1 MKAIRAMEAGGPE
14 VLRFED
20 IPTPEPKEGEALVR
34 IEAAGVNFIDV
45 YFRAGHYKAPYPM
58 TLGAE
63 GAGTVEAVGP
73 GTEGAGVRP
82 GDRVGSVNFSGSYAE
97 YAIARVDR
105 LVAVP
110 EGVTTRQAGAA
121 LLQGMTAQYLTRST
135 YPLREGDACLVH
147 AAAGGVGLL
156 LCQMA
161 RRIGARVI
169 GTAGSPEKA
178 ELARRAGAHEVIE
191 YRKQSFADEVK
202 RLTGGRGVQVV
213 YDSVGKD
220 TFAGSLDSLALR
232 GTLALF
238 GQSSGKVEPV
248 DPQILNQKGSLYLTR
263 PTIFH
268 YVARREELVERS
280 NEVLG
285 SIGRRELDVKVFREF
300 PLAEAAEAHRLLE
313 ARKTTGKLLLIP

>member
-1 MKAIRAMEAGGPE
+1 MKAIRAMEVGGPE
-14 VLRFED
+14 VLRLED
-20 IPTPEPKEGEALVR
+20 VPRPEPKEGEALVR

-45 YFRAGHYKAPYPM
+45 YFRSGQYKALYPL

-73 GTEGAGVRP
+73 GTAGVRP

-97 YAIARVDR
+97 YAIARADK
-105 LVAVP
+105 LVPLP
-110 EGVTTRQAGAA
+110 ESVTTRQAGAA
-121 LLQGMTAQYLTRST
+121 LLQGMTAQYLVRST
-135 YPLREGDACLVH
+135 YPLREGETCLVH

-178 ELARRAGAHEVIE
+178 ELARRAGAHEVIL
-191 YRKQSFADEVK
+191 YRTASVPDEVK
-202 RLTGGRGVQVV
+202 RLTGGNGVQVV

-220 TFAGSLDSLALR
+220 TFPGSLDSLALR
-232 GTLALF
+232 GTLVLF
-238 GQSSGKVEPV
+238 GQSSGKVDPV

-263 PTIFH
+263 PTLFH
-268 YVARREELVERS
+268 YVARREELVARS
-280 NEVLG
+280 KEVLG
-285 SIGRRELDVKVFREF
+285 AI
-300 PLAEAAEAHRLLE
+300 
-313 ARKTTGKLLLIP
+313 ARGE

>member
-14 VLRFED
+14 VLRLED
-20 IPTPEPKEGEALVR
+20 LPVPQPREGEALVR

-45 YFRAGHYKAPYPM
+45 YFRSGQYKTPYPM
-58 TLGAE
+58 TLGTE

-73 GTEGAGVRP
+73 GVDGVRK
-82 GDRVGSVNFSGSYAE
+82 GDRVGSVGFSGSYAD
-97 YAIARVDR
+97 YAIAPADK
-105 LVAVP
+105 LVP
-110 EGVTTRQAGAA
+110 LPQGVSAKQAAGA
-121 LLQGMTAQYLTRST
+121 LLQGMTAHYLVRST
-135 YPLREGDACLVH
+135 YPLRQGETCLVH

-178 ELARRAGAHEVIE
+178 DLARRAGAHDVIE
-191 YRKQSFADEVK
+191 YRTKNVPEEVR
-202 RLTGGRGVQVV
+202 RLTGGKGVEVV

-220 TFAGSLDSLALR
+220 TFAGSLDSLAMR

-238 GQSSGKVEPV
+238 GQSSGKVDPI

-263 PTIFH
+263 PTLFH
-268 YVARREELVERS
+268 YVAKRQELVERS
-280 NEVLG
+280 SDVLG
-285 SIGRRELDVKVFREF
+285 AIARGELDVKIFREI
-300 PLAEAAEAHRLLE
+300 PLADAAEAHRLLE
-313 ARKTTGKLLLIP
+313 GRKTTGKLVLIT

>member
-1 MKAIRAMEAGGPE
+1 MKAIRAMRAGGPE
-14 VLRFED
+14 VLRVEEV
-20 IPTPEPKEGEALVR
+20 PVPQPAEGEALVR

-45 YFRAGHYKAPYPM
+45 YFRSGQYKTPYPV
-58 TLGAE
+58 TLGGE

-73 GTEGAGVRP
+73 GTEGVRK
-82 GDRVGSVNFSGSYAE
+82 GDRVGSVNFSGSYAD
-97 YAIARVDR
+97 YAIARADR
-105 LVAVP
+105 LVALP
-110 EGVTTRQAGAA
+110 DGVTAKQAGGA
-121 LLQGMTAQYLTRST
+121 LLQGMTAQYLVRST
-135 YPLREGDACLVH
+135 YPLREGETCLVH

-169 GTAGSPEKA
+169 GTAGSSEKA

-191 YRKQSFADEVK
+191 YRTKNVSEEVR
-202 RLTGGRGVQVV
+202 RLTGGKGVQVV

-238 GQSSGKVEPV
+238 GQSSGKVDPI

-263 PTIFH
+263 PTLFH
-268 YVARREELVERS
+268 YVAKREDLVDRS
-280 NEVLG
+280 SEVLG
-285 SIGRRELDVKVFREF
+285 AIARGELDVKVFREI
-300 PLAEAAEAHRLLE
+300 PLADAAEAHRLLE

>member
-1 MKAIRAMEAGGPE
+1 MKAIRVMEVGGPE
-14 VLRFED
+14 VLRLED
-20 IPTPEPKEGEALVR
+20 VPRPEPKEGEALVR

-45 YFRAGHYKAPYPM
+45 YFRSGQYKAPFPM
-58 TLGAE
+58 TLGTE

-73 GTEGAGVRP
+73 GTAGVRP
-82 GDRVGSVNFSGSYAE
+82 GDRVGSVNFSGSYAD
-97 YAIARVDR
+97 YAIARADR
-105 LVAVP
+105 LVP
-110 EGVTTRQAGAA
+110 LPGGVTTRQAGAA
-121 LLQGMTAQYLTRST
+121 LLQGMTAQYLVRST
-135 YPLREGDACLVH
+135 YPLREGETCLVH

-178 ELARRAGAHEVIE
+178 ELARRAGANEVIL
-191 YRKQSFADEVK
+191 YRTTSVPDEVK
-202 RLTGGRGVQVV
+202 RLTGGNGVQVV

-232 GTLALF
+232 GTLVLF
-238 GQSSGKVEPV
+238 GQSSGKVDPV

-263 PTIFH
+263 PTLFH
-268 YVARREELVERS
+268 YVARREELVSRS
-280 NEVLG
+280 GEVLG
-285 SIGRRELDVKVFREF
+285 SIARGELDVKVFREF

-313 ARKTTGKLLLIP
+313 ARGTSGKLLLIP